1 MLAYAPP
8 ATAPRLVTDDS
19 RNPAID
25 ALRGVA
31 ILCVVLLHV
40 QIHIPQEQS
49 LLGKVLPAPLFNIVF
64 RSGYYGVIIFFVIS
78 GFLITRS
85 SLTRWG
91 CLAAVPWRNFLW
103 RRVARIYP
111 CLLLLLLALAALHWA
126 QMPGFVIDNTPLP
139 RAIAAALT
147 LHLNWLE
154 AQVGY
159 LPAAWNVLW
168 SLSIEEA
175 FYLAFPLICLL
186 SAAAGTRA
194 LVLALL
200 LFVVLGPFAR
210 VAFTSNDIW
219 ADHSYLSGM
228 DGIAI
233 GCLAALATT
242 HLDRTGRRHGPGLLL
257 AGTVMFVLV
266 FFLRKATS
274 MLGLTASGLN
284 VTLLEIGVAC
294 LLIGW
299 SLRPPRPPR
308 HNPVIA
314 ALRWTGHNSYEIYL
328 THMFP
333 VLLLAAA
340 SCRNSGGAVSTWWR
354 AGALTAACV
363 LVVLMAAM
371 LGGLVARYFST
382 PMRRW
387 MMRAAR
393 GGQR

>member
-1 MLAYAPP
+1 MPAFAPP
-8 ATAPRLVTDDS
+8 PRAARPVQGAH

-25 ALRGVA
+25 ALRGIS

-49 LLGKVLPAPLFNIVF
+49 LLGKVLPAALFNIVY

-78 GFLITRS
+78 GFLITRAAIE
-85 SLTRWG
+85 RWG
-91 CLAAVPWRNFLW
+91 SLEAVPWGQFL
-103 RRVARIYP
+103 RRRFARIYP
-111 CLLLLLLALAALHWA
+111 CLLLLLAILAALHA
-126 QMPGFVIDNTPLP
+126 IEMPGFVIDNTSLA
-139 RAIAAALT
+139 RATVSALT

-186 SAAAGTRA
+186 SLAAGRRA

-210 VAFTSNDIW
+210 VAFTNNEIW
-219 ADHSYLSGM
+219 ADHAYLAGM

-233 GCLAALATT
+233 GCLAALYAT
-242 HLDRTGRRHGPGLLL
+242 RPAACGQAGRKLLL
-257 AGTVMFVLV
+257 VGAVLFALV

-274 MLGLTASGLN
+274 MLGLTALGLN
-284 VTLLEIGVAC
+284 VTVLEIGVAC

-299 SLRPPRPPR
+299 SRHPRPARP
-308 HNPVIA
+308 NPLLA
-314 ALRWTGHNSYEIYL
+314 ALRWAGHNSYEIYL

-340 SCRNSGGAVSTWWR
+340 SCRNSSGVVSTWWR
-354 AGALTAACV
+354 AGALTAASV
-363 LVVLMAAM
+363 LAVLLSAM
-371 LGGLVARYFST
+371 LGGLVARYYST
-382 PMRRW
+382 PLRRW
-387 MMRAAR
+387 LTGPEPR
-393 GGQR
+393 

>member
-1 MLAYAPP
+1 MPVFAPP
-8 ATAPRLVTDDS
+8 PRAARPAQGAA

-25 ALRGVA
+25 ALRGIS

-49 LLGKVLPAPLFNIVF
+49 LLGKVLPAALFNIIY

-85 SLTRWG
+85 AIERWG
-91 CLAAVPWRNFLW
+91 SLEAVPWGEFL
-103 RRVARIYP
+103 RRRFARIYP
-111 CLLLLLLALAALHWA
+111 CLLLLLLILAILHGID
-126 QMPGFVIDNTPLP
+126 MPGFVIENTSLA
-139 RAIAAALT
+139 RAAASALT

-175 FYLAFPLICLL
+175 FYLAFPLICLVSL
-186 SAAAGTRA
+186 AAGRRA

-200 LFVVLGPFAR
+200 LFVALGPFAR
-210 VAFTSNDIW
+210 IAFSHNEIW
-219 ADHSYLSGM
+219 ADHAYLAGM

-233 GCLAALATT
+233 GCLAALYAT
-242 HLDRTGRRHGPGLLL
+242 RPAFSGQAGRGLLL
-257 AGTVMFVLV
+257 LGAALFVLV

-274 MLGLTASGLN
+274 MLGLTALGLN
-284 VTLLEIGVAC
+284 VTVLEIGVAC

-299 SLRPPRPPR
+299 SRPPRPPR
-308 HNPVIA
+308 PNPLLA
-314 ALRWTGHNSYEIYL
+314 ALRWIGHNSYEIYL

-340 SCRNSGGAVSTWWR
+340 SCRNSGGVVSTWWR
-354 AGALTAACV
+354 AGALTAASV
-363 LVVLMAAM
+363 LAILLSAM
-371 LGGLVARYFST
+371 LGGLVARYYST
-382 PMRRW
+382 PLRHW
-387 MMRAAR
+387 LTGPRA
-393 GGQR
+393 Q

>member
-1 MLAYAPP
+1 MPAFAPP
-8 ATAPRLVTDDS
+8 PRAARPEQGAR

-25 ALRGVA
+25 ALRGIS
-31 ILCVVLLHV
+31 ILSVVLLHV

-49 LLGKVLPAPLFNIVF
+49 LLGKVLPAALFNIVY

-78 GFLITRS
+78 GFLITRAAIE
-85 SLTRWG
+85 RWG
-91 CLAAVPWRNFLW
+91 GLEAVPWGQFLH
-103 RRVARIYP
+103 RRFARIYP
-111 CLLLLLLALAALHWA
+111 CLLLLLAILAALHA
-126 QMPGFVIDNTPLP
+126 IEMPGFVIENTSLA
-139 RAIAAALT
+139 RATVSALT

-186 SAAAGTRA
+186 SLAAGRRA

-210 VAFTSNDIW
+210 VAFTNNEIW
-219 ADHSYLSGM
+219 ADHAYLAGM

-233 GCLAALATT
+233 GCLAALYAT
-242 HLDRTGRRHGPGLLL
+242 RPAACGQAGRKLLL
-257 AGTVMFVLV
+257 VGAVLFALV

-274 MLGLTASGLN
+274 MLGLTALGLN
-284 VTLLEIGVAC
+284 VTVLEIGVAC

-299 SLRPPRPPR
+299 SRHPRPARP
-308 HNPVIA
+308 NPFLA
-314 ALRWTGHNSYEIYL
+314 ALRWAGHNSYEIYL

-340 SCRNSGGAVSTWWR
+340 SCRNSGGVVSTWWR
-354 AGALTAACV
+354 AGALTAASV
-363 LVVLMAAM
+363 LAVLLSAM
-371 LGGLVARYFST
+371 LGGLVARYYST
-382 PMRRW
+382 PLRRW
-387 MMRAAR
+387 LTGPEAR
-393 GGQR
+393 

>member
-1 MLAYAPP
+1 MLVQAQPP
-8 ATAPRLVTDDS
+8 WAARPEQGPART
-19 RNPAID
+19 PAID
-25 ALRGVA
+25 ALRGLA

-49 LLGKVLPAPLFNIVF
+49 LLGKVLPAALFNIVF

-78 GFLITRS
+78 GFLVTRAS
-85 SLTRWG
+85 IVRWG
-91 CLAAVPWRNFLW
+91 TLEAVPWRAFL
-103 RRVARIYP
+103 RRRFARIYP
-111 CLLLLLLALAALHWA
+111 SLLLVVSLLACLHWA
-126 QMPGFVIDNTPLP
+126 GVRGFVIDNASLG
-139 RAIAAALT
+139 RAVAGALA

-175 FYLAFPLICLL
+175 FYLAFPLLCLL
-186 SAAAGTRA
+186 SLMAGRRV

-210 VAFTSNDIW
+210 VAFSDNEIW
-219 ADHSYLSGM
+219 ADHAYLSGM

-233 GCLAALATT
+233 GCLAALYAA
-242 HLDRTGRRHGPGLLL
+242 RSAPSRSPSRPLLL
-257 AGTVMFVLV
+257 AGTLLFVLV
-266 FFLRKATS
+266 FFLRKATA
-274 MLGLTASGLN
+274 MLGLTALGLN

-299 SLRPPRPPR
+299 TRRSRPLRQTPLL
-308 HNPVIA
+308 A
-314 ALRWTGHNSYEIYL
+314 ALRWAGRNSYEIYL

-333 VLLLAAA
+333 VLLLATA
-340 SCRNSGGAVSTWWR
+340 SCRNSGGAISTWWR
-354 AGALTAACV
+354 AGALTAASV
-363 LVVLMAAM
+363 LTILLSVM
-371 LGGLVARYFST
+371 LGGLVARYYST

-387 MMRAAR
+387 LAGPGRAR
-393 GGQR
+393 R

>member
-1 MLAYAPP
+1 MPAFAPP
-8 ATAPRLVTDDS
+8 PRATRPEQGAR

-25 ALRGVA
+25 ALRGIS
-31 ILCVVLLHV
+31 ILSVVLLHV

-49 LLGKVLPAPLFNIVF
+49 LLGKVLPAALFNIVY

-78 GFLITRS
+78 GFLITRAAIE
-85 SLTRWG
+85 RWG
-91 CLAAVPWRNFLW
+91 SLEAVPWGQFL
-103 RRVARIYP
+103 RRRFARIYP
-111 CLLLLLLALAALHWA
+111 CLLLLLAILAALHA
-126 QMPGFVIDNTPLP
+126 IEMPGFVIENTSLA
-139 RAIAAALT
+139 RATVSALT

-186 SAAAGTRA
+186 SLAAGRRA

-210 VAFTSNDIW
+210 VAFTNNEIW
-219 ADHSYLSGM
+219 ADHAYLAGM

-233 GCLAALATT
+233 GCLAALYAT
-242 HLDRTGRRHGPGLLL
+242 RPAACGQAGRKLLL
-257 AGTVMFVLV
+257 VGAVLFALV

-274 MLGLTASGLN
+274 MLGLTALGLN
-284 VTLLEIGVAC
+284 VTVLEIGVAC
-294 LLIGW
+294 VLIGW
-299 SLRPPRPPR
+299 SRHPRPPRP
-308 HNPVIA
+308 NPLLA
-314 ALRWTGHNSYEIYL
+314 ALRWAGNNSYEIYL

-340 SCRNSGGAVSTWWR
+340 SCRNSGGVVSTWWR
-354 AGALTAACV
+354 AGALTAASV
-363 LVVLMAAM
+363 LAILLSAM
-371 LGGLVARYFST
+371 LGGLVARYYST
-382 PMRRW
+382 PLRRW
-387 MMRAAR
+387 LTGPEAR
-393 GGQR
+393 

>member
-1 MLAYAPP
+1 MLAHAPSPRAERP
-8 ATAPRLVTDDS
+8 APGDS

-49 LLGKVLPAPLFNIVF
+49 LLGKVLPPALFNIVF

-85 SLTRWG
+85 AIERWG
-91 CLAAVPWRNFLW
+91 SLAAVPWGTFLW
-103 RRVARIYP
+103 RRFARIYP
-111 CLLLLLLALAALHWA
+111 CLVLLLVVLAGLHWA
-126 QMPGFVIDNTPLP
+126 QTPGFVIDGTTLP
-139 RAIAAALT
+139 RAVVAALT
-147 LHLNWLE
+147 LHMNWLE
-154 AQVGY
+154 AQNGY
-159 LPAAWNVLW
+159 LPAAWSVLW

-175 FYLAFPLICLL
+175 FYLPFPLICLL
-186 SAAAGTRA
+186 SLAARA
-194 LVLALL
+194 RTLVLALL
-200 LFVVLGPFAR
+200 LFVALGPFAR
-210 VAFTSNDIW
+210 VAFTRNEIW

-228 DGIAI
+228 DGVAI
-233 GCLAALATT
+233 GCLAALFAA
-242 HLDRTGRRHGPGLLL
+242 RPANSAWQGRAILL
-257 AGTVMFVLV
+257 AGTALFTLV
-266 FFLRKATS
+266 FFLRKATTT
-274 MLGLTASGLN
+274 LGLASSGLN

-294 LLIGW
+294 LLLGW
-299 SLRPPRPPR
+299 SRRPPRPPR
-308 HNPVIA
+308 PNPLLA

-340 SCRNSGGAVSTWWR
+340 SCRNSGGVVSTWWR

-363 LVVLMAAM
+363 LAILLATM
-371 LGGLVARYFST
+371 LGGLVARYYSA

-387 MMRAAR
+387 LTQRAWASSR
-393 GGQR
+393 

>member
-1 MLAYAPP
+1 MLAHAPK
-8 ATAPRLVTDDS
+8 PRADRPGPGDS

-25 ALRGVA
+25 ALRGIA

-49 LLGKVLPAPLFNIVF
+49 LLGKVLPAALYNIVF

-85 SLTRWG
+85 ALERWG
-91 CLAAVPWRNFLW
+91 SLAAVPWGAFLW
-103 RRVARIYP
+103 RRFARIYP
-111 CLLLLLLALAALHWA
+111 CLLLLLAVLAGLHWA
-126 QMPGFVIDNTPLP
+126 QVPGFVIDNTTLP
-139 RAIAAALT
+139 RAAAAALT
-147 LHLNWLE
+147 LHVNWLE
-154 AQVGY
+154 AQIGY

-186 SAAAGTRA
+186 SLTAGTRA
-194 LVLALL
+194 LVLTLL
-200 LFVVLGPFAR
+200 LFVALGPFAR
-210 VAFTSNDIW
+210 IAFTSNEIW

-233 GCLAALATT
+233 GCLAALLAARRSTSGPRNRVI
-242 HLDRTGRRHGPGLLL
+242 LLTGMVL
-257 AGTVMFVLV
+257 FVLV
-266 FFLRKATS
+266 FFLRKATA
-274 MLGLTASGLN
+274 MLGLTAWGLN
-284 VTLLEIGVAC
+284 VTVLEIGVAC

-299 SLRPPRPPR
+299 SCRPARPARP
-308 HNPVIA
+308 NPLSA

-340 SCRNSGGAVSTWWR
+340 SCRNSGGVVSTWWR

-363 LVVLMAAM
+363 LAILLAAM
-371 LGGLVARYFST
+371 LGGLVARYYST

-387 MMRAAR
+387 LTRPAWVSPP
-393 GGQR
+393 

>member
-1 MLAYAPP
+1 MLAQAPSPRGFLPELGP
-8 ATAPRLVTDDS
+8 A

-25 ALRGVA
+25 ALRGLA

-49 LLGKVLPAPLFNIVF
+49 LLGKVLPAALFNIVF

-78 GFLITRS
+78 GFLITRA
-85 SLTRWG
+85 SLARWG
-91 CLAAVPWRNFLW
+91 TLEAVPWRAFLW
-103 RRVARIYP
+103 RRFARICP
-111 CLLLLLLALAALHWA
+111 CLLPLVLLLAGLHWA
-126 QMPGFVIDNTPLP
+126 GVPGFVIDNTSLG
-139 RAIAAALT
+139 RAVAAALA

-154 AQVGY
+154 ARVGY

-175 FYLAFPLICLL
+175 FYLAFPPLCLL
-186 SAAAGTRA
+186 SLLAGRRA
-194 LVLALL
+194 LIVVLL

-210 VAFTSNDIW
+210 VAFSSSEIW
-219 ADHSYLSGM
+219 ADHAYLSGM

-233 GCLAALATT
+233 GCLAALYAA
-242 HLDRTGRRHGPGLLL
+242 RSAASRPPSRPLLL
-257 AGTVMFVLV
+257 AGTLLFVLV
-266 FFLRKATS
+266 FFLRKATA
-274 MLGLTASGLN
+274 MLGLTALGLN

-299 SLRPPRPPR
+299 SRRSRPTRQTPLL
-308 HNPVIA
+308 A
-314 ALRWTGHNSYEIYL
+314 ALRWAGQNSYEIYL

-354 AGALTAACV
+354 AGALTAASV
-363 LVVLMAAM
+363 LAILLSAM
-371 LGGLVARYFST
+371 LGGLVARYYST

-387 MMRAAR
+387 LTRPGRAR
-393 GGQR
+393 R

>member
-1 MLAYAPP
+1 MPAFAPP
-8 ATAPRLVTDDS
+8 PRAPRPEQGAR

-25 ALRGVA
+25 ALRGIS
-31 ILCVVLLHV
+31 ILSVVLLHV

-49 LLGKVLPAPLFNIVF
+49 LLGKVLPAALFNIVY

-78 GFLITRS
+78 GFLITRAAIE
-85 SLTRWG
+85 RWG
-91 CLAAVPWRNFLW
+91 SLEAVPWGQFL
-103 RRVARIYP
+103 RRRFARIYP
-111 CLLLLLLALAALHWA
+111 CLLLLLAILAALHA
-126 QMPGFVIDNTPLP
+126 IEMPGFVIENTSLA
-139 RAIAAALT
+139 RATFSALT

-186 SAAAGTRA
+186 SLAAGRRA

-210 VAFTSNDIW
+210 VAFTNNEIW
-219 ADHSYLSGM
+219 ADHAYLAGM

-233 GCLAALATT
+233 GCLAALYAT
-242 HLDRTGRRHGPGLLL
+242 RPAACGQAGRKLLL
-257 AGTVMFVLV
+257 VGAVLFALV

-274 MLGLTASGLN
+274 MLGLTALGLN
-284 VTLLEIGVAC
+284 VTVLEIGVAC

-299 SLRPPRPPR
+299 SRHPRPPRP
-308 HNPVIA
+308 NPLLA
-314 ALRWTGHNSYEIYL
+314 ALRWAGHNSYEIYL

-340 SCRNSGGAVSTWWR
+340 SCRNSGGVVSTWWR
-354 AGALTAACV
+354 AGALTAASV
-363 LVVLMAAM
+363 LAVLLSAM
-371 LGGLVARYFST
+371 LGGLVARYYST
-382 PMRRW
+382 PLRRW
-387 MMRAAR
+387 LTGPEAR
-393 GGQR
+393 

>member
-1 MLAYAPP
+1 MPAYAPM
-8 ATAPRLVTDDS
+8 PRAKRPEPGEP

-25 ALRGVA
+25 ALRGLA

-78 GFLITRS
+78 GFLITRTC
-85 SLTRWG
+85 LARWG
-91 CLAAVPWRNFLW
+91 SLAAVPWAPFLW
-103 RRVARIYP
+103 RRFARIYP
-111 CLLLLLLALAALHWA
+111 CLLLLLLVLAGLHWA
-126 QMPGFVIDNTPLP
+126 QMPGFVIEDTSLA
-139 RAIAAALT
+139 RATAAAVT

-175 FYLAFPLICLL
+175 FYLAFPLLCLL
-186 SAAAGTRA
+186 SLAVGPRA
-194 LVLALL
+194 LRLTLL

-210 VAFTSNDIW
+210 VAFTQNEIW

-233 GCLAALATT
+233 GCLAALAAARLNRAR
-242 HLDRTGRRHGPGLLL
+242 HSYRRGLLL
-257 AGTVMFVLV
+257 AGIALFALV
-266 FFLRKATS
+266 FLLRKATS
-274 MLGLTASGLN
+274 WLGLTALGLN

-299 SLRPPRPPR
+299 SLRTSHPPR
-308 HNPVIA
+308 HNPAMA
-314 ALRWTGHNSYEIYL
+314 ALRWIGHNSYEIYL

-354 AGALTAACV
+354 AGALTAASV
-363 LVVLMAAM
+363 LAILLAAM
-371 LGGLVARYFST
+371 LGGLVARYYSA

-387 MMRAAR
+387 LMRPAWVAPR
-393 GGQR
+393 

>member
-1 MLAYAPP
+1 MPAYASRPRVERP
-8 ATAPRLVTDDS
+8 APGAP

-25 ALRGVA
+25 ALRGIA

-49 LLGKVLPAPLFNIVF
+49 LLGKVLPPALFNIAF

-85 SLTRWG
+85 ALQRWG
-91 CLAAVPWRNFLW
+91 SLAAVPWGAFLW
-103 RRVARIYP
+103 RRFARIYP
-111 CLLLLLLALAALHWA
+111 CLLLLLAVLASLHWA
-126 QMPGFVIDNTPLP
+126 QVPGFVIDNTSLL
-139 RAIAAALT
+139 RATAAALT
-147 LHLNWLE
+147 LHVNWLE
-154 AQVGY
+154 AQIGY

-175 FYLAFPLICLL
+175 FYLGFPLICLL
-186 SAAAGTRA
+186 SLAAGTRA
-194 LVLALL
+194 LVLTLL
-200 LFVVLGPFAR
+200 LFVALGPFAR
-210 VAFTSNDIW
+210 TAFTNNEIW
-219 ADHSYLSGM
+219 ANHSYLSGI

-233 GCLAALATT
+233 GCLAALLAARRSTP
-242 HLDRTGRRHGPGLLL
+242 GRRSRAILLTGMML
-257 AGTVMFVLV
+257 FALV
-266 FFLRKATS
+266 FFLRKAS
-274 MLGLTASGLN
+274 AMLGLTTWGLN

-299 SLRPPRPPR
+299 SCEPARPPPP
-308 HNPVIA
+308 NPLA
-314 ALRWTGHNSYEIYL
+314 AVLRWAGHNSYEIYL

-363 LVVLMAAM
+363 LATLLAAM
-371 LGGLVARYFST
+371 LGGLVARYYSA

-387 MMRAAR
+387 LTQPAWTSSS
-393 GGQR
+393 